1 MAKYN
6 VTGYLVTPY
15 TVEVEAD
22 SAESAEELGVDL
34 LYEDKGIAGDS
45 EFSEFEVHSLGVNK

>member
-1 MAKYN
+1 MAKYT

-22 SAESAEELGVDL
+22 NEDSAEELGIDL
-34 LYEDKGIAGDS
+34 LYEDKGVAGDS
-45 EFSEFEVHSLGVNK
+45 EFSEFEVYSLGVK